1 LRVFY
6 TDTFV
11 LPLPEGHKF
20 PMEKYSRVRETLLD
34 KQILSSND
42 LQIPRRATEQELSQ
56 AHDPRYVKR
65 VLEGQ
70 LTPKE
75 TRRIGFPWSE
85 AMVERSRRSVG
96 ATLEAAST
104 AIKHGLGI
112 NLAGGTHHGFSDR
125 GEGFCVF
132 NDVVVAARQIQ
143 HKYPGAQVLVIDC
156 DVHQGNGTAAMT
168 KDTPSIFT
176 FSIHGARNFP
186 YHKQVSDLDVAL
198 ADGTADIAYL
208 DSLESAL
215 QTIHARFDPDI
226 VFYLAGADPFEGDR
240 FGRLGLSKQGL
251 QERDHRVFS
260 WCESQQIPLVITMS
274 GGYAKDINDIVD
286 IHVATVSC
294 AVHQFKFQS
303 ATFTSRIPS

>member
-1 LRVFY
+1 MRVFY

-20 PMEKYSRVRETLLD
+20 PMEKYSRVRETLLN
-34 KQILSSND
+34 KQILGPND

-56 AHDPRYVKR
+56 AHDPHYVKR

-70 LTPKE
+70 LTAKE
-75 TRRIGFPWSE
+75 TRRIGFPWSQE
-85 AMVERSRRSVG
+85 MVERSRRSVG
-96 ATLEAAST
+96 ATLEAASA
-104 AIKHGLGI
+104 AIEHGLGI

-143 HKYPGAQVLVIDC
+143 SQYPDAQILVIDC

-168 KDTPSIFT
+168 QDTPSIFT

-198 ADGTADIAYL
+198 ADGTTDQPYL
-208 DSLESAL
+208 DSLETAL
-215 QTIHARFDPDI
+215 QDIHARFDPDI

-240 FGRLGLSKQGL
+240 FGRLGVSKRGL
-251 QERDHRVFS
+251 QERDHRVFA
-260 WCESQQIPLVITMS
+260 WCESQKIPLVITMS
-274 GGYAKDINDIVD
+274 GGYAKDISDIVD
-286 IHVATVSC
+286 IHVATVEC
-294 AVHQFKFQS
+294 ALSQFKFPS
-303 ATFTSRIPS
+303 ATFTSRTSS